1 MGSVQE
7 AERFR
12 YLNDEIYPTDID
24 NYFSKYLDIYRK
36 NLLQTTQKWNKFKN
50 KANKDKKE
58 IEELKRIIRNPKEL
72 KKNKNIEEQ
81 KNSFEINTTEGDN
94 DIFLLTFDA
103 FDDDFEP
110 GLNEQDLILYDDTSN
125 NDNNEKDKENDSNP
139 KNESINLKNMIEKE
153 PIYTKINNRNT
164 KKNNSNSIDHNN
176 RTGNKITFAKKD
188 MYYFPQNNYSRS
200 IIKDKTDSPR
210 IKSNRNVSI
219 NSISKLNFK
228 QILFNKNA
236 KYMKEEA
243 NDLALK
249 RFEIENE
256 FELSKNE
263 NGNRDEMKI
272 KDLKRDIKIFKGK
285 IKKKRKIIKEFQRFC
300 NEFYIKYQRYM
311 NSNCDEI

>member
-1 MGSVQE
+1 
-7 AERFR
+7 
-12 YLNDEIYPTDID
+12 
-24 NYFSKYLDIYRK
+24 
-36 NLLQTTQKWNKFKN
+36 
-50 KANKDKKE
+50 
-58 IEELKRIIRNPKEL
+58 
-72 KKNKNIEEQ
+72 
-81 KNSFEINTTEGDN
+81 
-94 DIFLLTFDA
+94 LLTFDE
-103 FDDDFEP
+103 FEDDFEP

-125 NDNNEKDKENDSNP
+125 NDNNEKGKENDSNP
-139 KNESINLKNMIEKE
+139 KNESINLKNMTEKE

-200 IIKDKTDSPR
+200 IIRDKTDSPR

-243 NDLALK
+243 NDLAIK

-256 FELSKNE
+256 FELSKNDY
-263 NGNRDEMKI
+263 GNRDEMKI